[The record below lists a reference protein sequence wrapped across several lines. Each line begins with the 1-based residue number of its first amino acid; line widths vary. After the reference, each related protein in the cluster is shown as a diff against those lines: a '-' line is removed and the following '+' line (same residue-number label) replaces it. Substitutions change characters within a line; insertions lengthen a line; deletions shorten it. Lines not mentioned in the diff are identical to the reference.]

1 MECVFWNKLQPL
13 LFSLKC
19 FRVHLFGFSVNVCER
34 VNLPHSTQRHGQ
46 PWTKSVNEIQMVR
59 IGKVVLPA
67 METLYKDKH
76 GPSVTDMT

>member
-1 MECVFWNKLQPL
+1 MEYVFWNKLQPL

-46 PWTKSVNEIQMVR
+46 PSRLKSVNEIQMVR
-59 IGKVVLPA
+59 IGKVAAASDGNPLQGQA
-67 METLYKDKH
+67 WAIYN
-76 GPSVTDMT
+76 